1 MLVQSN
7 RAVSFPSL
15 GLNIDHRRPAV
26 ALGLSRSGGHRSR
39 SQSHVNRN
47 IFENGIARRSRHVA
61 CQAHPAAAII
71 NDSRRFVSSFG
82 SNNVNTF
89 IMGGLFFLTAR
100 SLLVRLIDRR
110 VRKKRNRTRTG
121 TLILRQLLTIVS
133 LSLRTARAALFVDS
147 SWWNWGDAWS
157 ILRKSWDDTKRAAA
171 EGVEALRLQE
181 RLKSTSVGPGGVTIL
196 QYLMDHWT
204 PNYLSRTLQTSL
216 RDTLQNIDDRNIQR
230 IILNRFD
237 VGKSSPHV
245 TDVRTFELDN
255 NCMAFDVDVTWESEI
270 QAKMMITI
278 SNRLAS
284 VMGRR
289 AVSLPLTVQ
298 NVRFQGT
305 IRVILTPLTP
315 EPPGFGA
322 MLVSLPTAPS
332 LGLDV
337 RMAGGEIT
345 KFPWLRSEITSA
357 LQRCITDEFLWPRR
371 MVLPSEK
378 IITRMDGTT
387 VTRALLSMR
396 TLEELKYT
404 DPLVQMERE
413 LEYSKQLLRSKP
425 SKDRA
430 PGTPKQSL
438 ETNLDDLV
446 QMDIRVN
453 KEDDSDSN
461 TDTRDTS
468 PQKQTGENRES
479 DVFVLGDWNIGNYTD
494 FATSTMTNEFNNMW
508 RNALTAV
515 WQGSNT
521 TTAMEQQ
528 LQQQQQI
535 SIDVDNNWIGD
546 LRP

>member
-133 LSLRTARAALFVDS
+133 LSLRAARAALFVDS

-357 LQRCITDEFLWPRR
+357 LQRCITDQFLWPRR

>member
-1 MLVQSN
+1 
-7 RAVSFPSL
+7 
-15 GLNIDHRRPAV
+15 
-26 ALGLSRSGGHRSR
+26 
-39 SQSHVNRN
+39 
-47 IFENGIARRSRHVA
+47 
-61 CQAHPAAAII
+61 
-71 NDSRRFVSSFG
+71 
-82 SNNVNTF
+82 
-89 IMGGLFFLTAR
+89 
-100 SLLVRLIDRR
+100 
-110 VRKKRNRTRTG
+110 
-121 TLILRQLLTIVS
+121 
-133 LSLRTARAALFVDS
+133 
-147 SWWNWGDAWS
+147 
-157 ILRKSWDDTKRAAA
+157 
-171 EGVEALRLQE
+171 
-181 RLKSTSVGPGGVTIL
+181 VGPGGVTIL

-357 LQRCITDEFLWPRR
+357 LQRCITDQFLWPRR

>member
-1 MLVQSN
+1 
-7 RAVSFPSL
+7 
-15 GLNIDHRRPAV
+15 
-26 ALGLSRSGGHRSR
+26 
-39 SQSHVNRN
+39 
-47 IFENGIARRSRHVA
+47 
-61 CQAHPAAAII
+61 
-71 NDSRRFVSSFG
+71 
-82 SNNVNTF
+82 
-89 IMGGLFFLTAR
+89 MGGLFFLTAR

-133 LSLRTARAALFVDS
+133 LSLRAARAALFVDS

-357 LQRCITDEFLWPRR
+357 LQRCITDQFLWPRR

>member
-133 LSLRTARAALFVDS
+133 LSLRAARAALFVDS

-357 LQRCITDEFLWPRR
+357 LQRCITDQFLWPRR

-453 KEDDSDSN
+453 KEDGSDSN